1 MQEFEVLLCENRGAL
16 ERFIKFRIPNQ
27 YDAEDIL
34 QDVCLAA
41 YQNFDTLKNKT
52 VFKAWLL
59 GIARHKC
66 NDYFRKKAE
75 HLQIPLDELSE
86 AIICTGGHGLT
97 ERIVVSETISLLRD
111 KEKQMLYLYFF
122 ENLPQD
128 VIAKWLNIP
137 VGTVKSRL
145 HYAKKHFKENYPYHA
160 KTKGEANMKRM
171 PETMPEY
178 TIIKSDL
185 SPFAVKHEELPGM
198 FLIPKIGEKRQ
209 FAMYDLPEKKCG
221 GVYSLSVKGKAV
233 LHDVPGVEIESE
245 YRESQSI
252 ERKTLFAQLTDT
264 HCRYLGGMYKD
275 SNGTLRL
282 LTFLDAGFADS
293 YEVGEDNCGFPTD
306 RTEQK
311 LFAETENGLVADLTD
326 DISDICGRFEVEIGN
341 KTYDTVRILDV
352 QTVSL
357 GTMLCEYYVDKSGH
371 TVLWRRFNKDDWAFA
386 RYQKQWTQMLPEN
399 ERLMLNG
406 ETYVHWY
413 DCITDYVL

>member
-1 MQEFEVLLCENRGAL
+1 M
-16 ERFIKFRIPNQ
+16 
-27 YDAEDIL
+27 
-34 QDVCLAA
+34 
-41 YQNFDTLKNKT
+41 
-52 VFKAWLL
+52 
-59 GIARHKC
+59 
-66 NDYFRKKAE
+66 
-75 HLQIPLDELSE
+75 
-86 AIICTGGHGLT
+86 T
-97 ERIVVSETISLLRD
+97 ERIVFSETISLLRD

-128 VIAKWLNIP
+128 VIAKRLNIP

-145 HYAKKHFKENYPYHA
+145 HYAKKQFKENYPYHA

-221 GVYSLSVKGKAV
+221 GVYCLSVKGKVV
-233 LHDVPGVEIESE
+233 LHDVSGVEIESN
-245 YRESQSI
+245 YIESQRV

-264 HCRYLGGMYKD
+264 YCRYLGGMHTD
-275 SNGTLRL
+275 SSGTLHL

-293 YEVGEDNCGFPTD
+293 YEVGEDNCGFPTE

-311 LFAETENGLVADLTD
+311 LFAETENELTADLTD
-326 DISDICGRFEVEIGN
+326 DISDICGRFEVKIGN

-357 GTMLCEYYVDKSGH
+357 GTKLLGKYKVNF
-371 TVLWRRFNKDDWAFA
+371 RFS
-386 RYQKQWTQMLPEN
+386 
-399 ERLMLNG
+399 
-406 ETYVHWY
+406 
-413 DCITDYVL
+413 